1 MILDPCAPEK
11 PGVPEWTKRPSE
23 SGAATAVFFGATF
36 FTAFFG
42 AAFLPEPNSIAT
54 PSWFTAPAA
63 PTRSAPARAYGHT
76 GAGWLYSAG
85 CAYCT
90 GWTTAGAGAICTVIP
105 GV

>member
-11 PGVPEWTKRPSE
+11 PWQPEWTKRLSE
-23 SGAATAVFFGATF
+23 SGAGTAFFGATF
-36 FTAFFG
+36 FATALFGAAFFFG
-42 AAFLPEPNSIAT
+42 AAFLPEPNNIAT

-85 CAYCT
+85 CTYCT
-90 GWTTAGAGAICTVIP
+90 GWT
-105 GV
+105 